1 MNAREVMVKENCG
14 MQPANRSEER
24 RTGACR
30 SFCWLNGKSV
40 GQLSVDVAASIA
52 PWLSAWRAATRDNA
66 SREVVAVEHDFH
78 VVGHEGAQEGKRT
91 ANLVLRLKRLHDG
104 EVSLGARRVGS
115 RRAVLSP
122 PRRCELRLFGE
133 DGFHCLLFFTVRLH
147 TSMIPCRIHL
157 TCLLVHRQISG
168 VSLT

>member
-52 PWLSAWRAATRDNA
+52 PLA
-66 SREVVAVEHDFH
+66 F
-78 VVGHEGAQEGKRT
+78 
-91 ANLVLRLKRLHDG
+91 RLACCHQRQRL
-104 EVSLGARRVGS
+104 
-115 RRAVLSP
+115 P
-122 PRRCELRLFGE
+122 
-133 DGFHCLLFFTVRLH
+133 
-147 TSMIPCRIHL
+147 
-157 TCLLVHRQISG
+157 
-168 VSLT
+168 